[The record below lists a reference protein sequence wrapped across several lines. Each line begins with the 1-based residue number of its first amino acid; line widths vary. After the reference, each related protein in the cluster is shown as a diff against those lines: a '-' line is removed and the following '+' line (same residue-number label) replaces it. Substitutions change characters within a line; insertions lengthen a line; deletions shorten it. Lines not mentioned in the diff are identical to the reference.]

1 MRTQNGKY
9 SEYHTSADNLALV
22 SPQAL
27 AGSLDLYLAVL
38 RTLESNARYQNQNP
52 CCEPQLGR
60 RGLYRSL
67 GGLPDA
73 GQLELAML
81 WVLNLSDGNHSLLDI
96 AERADLPYEV
106 IHRATKSLVENE
118 LLIECAQQDLHNVQ
132 QEMTI

>member
-1 MRTQNGKY
+1 VNP
-9 SEYHTSADNLALV
+9 A
-22 SPQAL
+22 AL
-27 AGSLDLYLAVL
+27 AGSLAAYLSVL
-38 RTLESNARYQNQNP
+38 CILEQNARFLNQNP

-96 AERADLPYEV
+96 AERAQLPFET
-106 IHRATKSLVENE
+106 IHQATTKLVGHE
-118 LLIECAQQDLHNVQ
+118 LLVECAQQSSPRI
-132 QEMTI
+132 EEEIAT